1 MNTPSVTIQGNTT
14 AVRYPNYPNYVILSV
29 LLLHDRVNLGMMLA
43 RDYASCY
50 TARSTPVMIVSNNV
64 QTLRWPAKSLGL
76 NPLIGPIETQGSCT
90 VAATKSQGA
99 IPCYSSYV
107 CGHSTT
113 VYE

>member
-29 LLLHDRVNLGMMLA
+29 LLHDRVNFGMMLA
-43 RDYASCY
+43 RDYTSCY

-64 QTLRWPAKSLGL
+64 QTLRWPAKSLDL

-99 IPCYSSYV
+99 SPCYSSYV

-113 VYE
+113 VYP